1 MFTTSNIENN
11 KAIGVQ
17 FLDYVT
23 EGKIDEMCEMI
34 TPTWTMHGGL
44 PGLPQGPD
52 GIRVLF
58 AHFNN
63 IEQKWT
69 IDDVIADNDKV
80 VVRATNTCIQDSFF
94 GIDASGITQTFTA
107 MFIHKIVDGK
117 IDETWRNANDLA
129 RVLQLGVKIGNGASI
144 DNK

>member
-1 MFTTSNIENN
+1 MLTTSKIENN
-11 KAIGVQ
+11 KTIAKQ
-17 FLDYVT
+17 FLQFVT
-23 EGKIDEMCEMI
+23 EGKVNEMCEMI

-52 GIRVLF
+52 GIKELF

-69 IDDVIADNDKV
+69 IEDVIAEGDKV
-80 VVRATNTCIQDSFF
+80 VVRATNTCTQDSFF
-94 GIDASGITQTFTA
+94 GINAAGITQTFTA

-117 IDETWRNANDLA
+117 IHETWRNANDLS
-129 RVLQLGVKIGNGASI
+129 RLLQLGAKIGNGMQI
-144 DNK
+144 DNN